1 MGLTEKSNGT
11 VKKVTMGQLLA
22 AWSVHLFTMSGV
34 IFGGLA
40 IIALVHGHY
49 LEMWGWL
56 AVCLVVDGVD
66 GTLARR
72 VRVREVIPWFD
83 GVILDSVVDYLS
95 WTFIPALFMYKV
107 LPWSPNG
114 AGENGISFFIFVII
128 CTSSMF
134 CYCNTGMKSS
144 DFYFVGFP
152 AAWNIVALYLYLL
165 QSSWIT
171 NIIVVII
178 CIFLTVMPITFCHPF
193 RVKRWRWLNLSAVS
207 IWLLC
212 SIYLTIVFPDRSTW
226 VQILWWISGGWFMTV
241 SAIRT
246 YRARS
251 DNAK

>member
-1 MGLTEKSNGT
+1 MALTEKTENSI
-11 VKKVTMGQLLA
+11 KKPTTRELA
-22 AWSVHLFTMSGV
+22 VAWSVHLFTMSGV

-40 IIALVHGHY
+40 VIALMHGLY

-56 AVCLVVDGVD
+56 AICLMIDGID

-72 VRVREVIPWFD
+72 ARVKEVVPWFD

-107 LPWSPNG
+107 LPWSPYG
-114 AGENGISFFIFVII
+114 AGENWLSFLIFVII

-165 QSSWIT
+165 QANWIT
-171 NIIVVII
+171 NTIVVVV

-193 RVKRWRWLNLSAVS
+193 RVKRWRWLNLSAVL

-212 SIYLTIVFPDRSTW
+212 SIYLTIVFPDGATW
-226 VQILWWISGGWFMTV
+226 VQVLWWISGGWFMTV